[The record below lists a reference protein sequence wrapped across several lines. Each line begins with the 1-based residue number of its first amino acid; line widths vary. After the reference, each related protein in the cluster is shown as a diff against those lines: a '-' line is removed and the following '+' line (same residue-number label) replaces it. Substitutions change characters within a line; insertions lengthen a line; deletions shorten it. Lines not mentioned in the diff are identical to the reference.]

1 MNSSAFQLN
10 KVRRLIKTQGR
21 LVEVT
26 RQNRDKFNEP
36 NGEAEVFSITGV
48 FHETTSYLSKTGS
61 DGSTVRA
68 KPSPML
74 LCLWDDIK
82 NIKHTDQVI
91 LNNHIYN
98 IGEIKNLC
106 EADVVGDISL
116 EEVQTNGT
124 SDELSV

>member
-21 LVEVT
+21 SVVVT
-26 RQNRDKFNEP
+26 RQERNKFNEP
-36 NGEAEVFSITGV
+36 NGEAEVFTIKGV

-74 LCLWDDIK
+74 MCLWEDIQK
-82 NIKHTDQVI
+82 VQHTDQMVI
-91 LNNHIYN
+91 NNHTYN

-124 SDELSV
+124 SERI

>member
-10 KVRRLIKTQGR
+10 KVRRLIKAQGR
-21 LVEVT
+21 SVVVT
-26 RQNRDKFNEP
+26 RQERNKFNEP
-36 NGEAEVFSITGV
+36 NGEAEVFSVTGV

-74 LCLWDDIK
+74 MCLWDDTK
-82 NIKHTDQVI
+82 KLKHTDQVI
-91 LNNHIYN
+91 LNNRTYN

-116 EEVQTNGT
+116 EEVQTDGT
-124 SDELSV
+124 SERL

>member
-10 KVRRLIKTQGR
+10 KVRRLIKAQGR
-21 LVEVT
+21 SVVVT
-26 RQNRDKFNEP
+26 RQERNKFNEP
-36 NGEAEVFSITGV
+36 NGEAEIFSVTGV

-74 LCLWDDIK
+74 MCLWDDIK
-82 NIKHTDQVI
+82 KLKHTDQVI
-91 LNNHIYN
+91 LNNRTYN

-124 SDELSV
+124 SEGL

>member
-10 KVRRLIKTQGR
+10 KVRRLIRVQGQS
-21 LVEVT
+21 VVVT
-26 RQNRDKFNEP
+26 RQNRNKFNEP
-36 NGEAEVFSITGV
+36 NGEAEVFNVTGV

-82 NIKHTDQVI
+82 RLKHTDQII
-91 LNNHIYN
+91 LNNRTYN

-106 EADVVGDISL
+106 EADVAGDISL

-124 SDELSV
+124 SEGI

>member
-1 MNSSAFQLN
+1 MNSSTFQLN
-10 KVRRLIKTQGR
+10 KVRRLIKAQGR
-21 LVEVT
+21 SVIVT
-26 RQNRDKFNEP
+26 RQGKNKFNEP

-74 LCLWDDIK
+74 MCLWDDINK
-82 NIKHTDQVI
+82 IKHTDQI
-91 LNNHIYN
+91 IMNNHTYN

-116 EEVQTNGT
+116 EEVQINGT
-124 SDELSV
+124 D

>member
-10 KVRRLIKTQGR
+10 KVKRLIKVQGR
-21 LVEVT
+21 SVVVT
-26 RQNRDKFNEP
+26 RQKKNKFNEP
-36 NGEAEVFSITGV
+36 NGEAEIFSVTGV

-74 LCLWDDIK
+74 MCLWDDIK
-82 NIKHTDQVI
+82 KLKHTDQVI
-91 LNNHIYN
+91 LNNRTYN

-124 SDELSV
+124 SEGL

>member
-10 KVRRLIKTQGR
+10 KVKRLIKSQGR
-21 LVEVT
+21 SVVVT
-26 RQNRDKFNEP
+26 RQERNKFNEP
-36 NGEAEVFSITGV
+36 NGEAEIFNITGV
-48 FHETTSYLSKTGS
+48 FHETTSYLSKTDS

-74 LCLWDDIK
+74 MCLWDDIK
-82 NIKHTDQVI
+82 KLKHTDQII
-91 LNNHIYN
+91 LNNHTYN

-124 SDELSV
+124 SEGL

>member
-10 KVRRLIKTQGR
+10 KVRRLIRVQGQS
-21 LVEVT
+21 VVVT
-26 RQNRDKFNEP
+26 RQNRNKFNEP
-36 NGEAEVFSITGV
+36 KGEAEVFNVTGV

-82 NIKHTDQVI
+82 RLKHTDQII
-91 LNNHIYN
+91 LNNRTYN

-106 EADVVGDISL
+106 EADVAGDISL

-124 SDELSV
+124 SEGI

>member
-10 KVRRLIKTQGR
+10 KVKRLIKVQGR
-21 LVEVT
+21 SVVVT
-26 RQNRDKFNEP
+26 RQKKNKFNEP
-36 NGEAEVFSITGV
+36 NGEAEIFSVTGV

-74 LCLWDDIK
+74 MCLWDDIK
-82 NIKHTDQVI
+82 KLKHTDQVI
-91 LNNHIYN
+91 LNNRTYN

-106 EADVVGDISL
+106 EAEVVGDISL

-124 SDELSV
+124 SEGL

>member
-10 KVRRLIKTQGR
+10 KVRRLIKAQGR
-21 LVEVT
+21 SVVVT
-26 RQNRDKFNEP
+26 RQERNKFNEP
-36 NGEAEVFSITGV
+36 NGEAEVFTIKGV

-74 LCLWDDIK
+74 MCLWEDIQK
-82 NIKHTDQVI
+82 VQHTDQLVI
-91 LNNHIYN
+91 NNRTYN

-124 SDELSV
+124 SEGL

>member
-10 KVRRLIKTQGR
+10 KVRRLIKDQGR
-21 LVEVT
+21 SVVVT
-26 RQNRDKFNEP
+26 RQERNKFNEP
-36 NGEAEVFSITGV
+36 NGEAEVFTIKGV

-74 LCLWDDIK
+74 MCLWEDIQK
-82 NIKHTDQVI
+82 VQHTDQVI
-91 LNNHIYN
+91 LNNRTYN

-106 EADVVGDISL
+106 EANVVGDISL
-116 EEVQTNGT
+116 EEVQINGT
-124 SDELSV
+124 SEGF

>member
-10 KVRRLIKTQGR
+10 KVRRLIRVQGR
-21 LVEVT
+21 SVVVT
-26 RQNRDKFNEP
+26 RQKRNKFNEP
-36 NGEAEVFSITGV
+36 NGEAEVFSVTGV

-82 NIKHTDQVI
+82 KLKHTDQII
-91 LNNHIYN
+91 LNNRTYN

-106 EADVVGDISL
+106 EADVAGDISL

-124 SDELSV
+124 SEGI

>member
-1 MNSSAFQLN
+1 MNAAAFQLN
-10 KVRRLIKTQGR
+10 KVKRLINTQGR
-21 LVEVT
+21 SVAVT
-26 RQNRDKFNEP
+26 RQRKNKFNEP
-36 NGEAEVFSITGV
+36 NGEAEVFSVTGV

-61 DGSTVRA
+61 DGSTVRS

-74 LCLWDDIK
+74 MCLWDDIK
-82 NIKHTDQVI
+82 KLKHTDQIV

-106 EADVVGDISL
+106 EADVIGDISL

-124 SDELSV
+124 SERL